1 MKLLTAVAVVAT
13 LSATPI
19 VASADEF
26 TLDLRKVDVNT
37 HHGQLKAEAWISERA
52 HELCG
57 PVDMPQPLELREYRA
72 NCQANFRAAAWA
84 AIDRALARNETK
96 VSANTALAL
105 L

>member
-13 LSATPI
+13 LSAAPI

-37 HHGQLKAEAWISERA
+37 RHGQLKAEAWISERA

-72 NCQANFRAAAWA
+72 NCQANFHAAAWA
-84 AIDRALARNETK
+84 AINRALARNETK
-96 VSANTALAL
+96 VSANITLASL
-105 L
+105 